1 MIWRPAVGAL
11 LAALALCLAAPP
23 ATAADPVL
31 TPLVGRVL
39 AAPRPVPG
47 SDQRRHLV
55 YEVQLDNVTA
65 GTMEVQAV
73 EIVDQGGNVVHRLD
87 RGAVGGRLSIGG
99 RRGAESPDLLFGQFA
114 VLFVHVA
121 LGKDDAL
128 PSALRH
134 RISLRFVP
142 GNIDHTLTIAETPV
156 NDGPTVVLGP
166 PLVGKGYIAGDG
178 CCDSIRHVR
187 ALLPLDGR
195 FTLAQRFAID
205 WEQADAQNRLVTG
218 DTRVPGNY
226 TIFGKDVLAVADGT
240 VVASRND
247 LPEQVPGALPKNL
260 PLDQADGNFV
270 VLDIGGGAHV
280 LYAHMQPGSVTVTA
294 GARVKRG
301 DLLGKVGNTGNS
313 QAPHLHL
320 HVMDGPSALLANGI
334 PYVFDSFTLTAI
346 DQAGTADFDKAEA
359 TGSPLALTPVTP
371 PQAMKAVLPLD
382 LTVVEFSK

>member
-1 MIWRPAVGAL
+1 MIGRLLLAL
-11 LAALALCLAAPP
+11 LALSLATLPAVAAE
-23 ATAADPVL
+23 PVL
-31 TPLVGRVL
+31 TPLVGQVL
-39 AAPRPVPG
+39 AAPRPVLG

-55 YEVQLDNVTA
+55 YEVQLNNVTA
-65 GTMEVQAV
+65 STLEVQAV
-73 EIVDQGGNVVHRLD
+73 EIIDDSGKILHRLD
-87 RGAVGGRLSIGG
+87 RDSLARRLSIGG
-99 RRGAESPDLLFGQFA
+99 RRGAESPELLFGQFG
-114 VLFVHVA
+114 VLFLHVA

-128 PSALRH
+128 PRTLRH
-134 RISLRFVP
+134 RITLRFMPASIEHV
-142 GNIDHTLTIAETPV
+142 LTIADTAV
-156 NDGPTVVLGP
+156 NDAPTVVLGP
-166 PLVGKGYIAGDG
+166 PLAGKGYIAGDG

-205 WEQADAQNRLVTG
+205 WEQADAQNRLVVG
-218 DTRVPGNY
+218 DPKVLGNY
-226 TIFGKDVLAVADGT
+226 IIFGKDVLAVADGT

-270 VLDIGGGAHV
+270 VLDIGGGAYV
-280 LYAHMQPGSVTVTA
+280 LYAHMQPGSVTVAA

-320 HVMDGPSALLANGI
+320 HAMDGPSPLMANGI
-334 PYVFDSFTLTAI
+334 PYVVDTFTLTAI

-359 TGSPLALTPVTP
+359 TGAPLTLTPVSP
-371 PQAMKAVLPLD
+371 PQVMKSVLPLD
-382 LTVVEFSK
+382 LTVVEFSR